1 MNSMTLA
8 SVISGAKCDIQRNSS
23 IIATRKHGL
32 QLCGC
37 LDPYGEWD
45 WNPINFTDILKIK
58 HILDMIVCLCLNIN
72 GWFLV

>member
-1 MNSMTLA
+1 MNFMALA
-8 SVISGAKCDIQRNSS
+8 SVISGAKCDIQQNSP
-23 IIATRKHGL
+23 IIATQKHGL

-45 WNPINFTDILKIK
+45 WNPINFTHILKIK
-58 HILDMIVCLCLNIN
+58 HILDMIVWLCLNII